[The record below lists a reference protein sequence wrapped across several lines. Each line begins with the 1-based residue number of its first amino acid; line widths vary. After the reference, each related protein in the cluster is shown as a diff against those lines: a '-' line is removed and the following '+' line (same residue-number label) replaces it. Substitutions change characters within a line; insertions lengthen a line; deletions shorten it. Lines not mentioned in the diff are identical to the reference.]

1 MVFISNM
8 WRGIVQMNSG
18 LQSIVVLSC
27 LIAGFAALYY
37 ARGLTRND
45 YTGDGNAT
53 RKTLSII
60 LYVIGM
66 ILLLL
71 ALVCLA
77 AVFAQLIG
85 L

>member
-1 MVFISNM
+1 
-8 WRGIVQMNSG
+8 MNSG
-18 LQSIVVLSC
+18 LQSIVVLAC

-37 ARGLTRND
+37 ARGLTRTD

-53 RKTLSII
+53 RKTMSII
-60 LYVIGM
+60 LYVIGV

-71 ALVCLA
+71 ALICLA

-85 L
+85 M

>member
-1 MVFISNM
+1 MVFIGNM

-18 LQSIVVLSC
+18 LQSIVVLAC

-37 ARGLTRND
+37 ARGLTRTD
-45 YTGDGNAT
+45 YTGDGNAA
-53 RKTLSII
+53 RKTMSII
-60 LYVIGM
+60 LYVIGV

-71 ALVCLA
+71 ALICLA

-85 L
+85 M